1 MKTILLTTCIFLLV
15 ACQHVEPAATY
26 IKVYKHD
33 GSVQCG
39 YTGVELDAMALE
51 LTNAGID
58 VVCSQKGHDG
68 LMRTAVCGTDT
79 GKLNIYTIE
88 EKHLPEAV
96 AIGFK
101 SVDKLAEY
109 QDQECKK

>member
-1 MKTILLTTCIFLLV
+1 MKAIPLIIGILLMA
-15 ACQHVEPAATY
+15 ACQHVATSATY
-26 IKVYKHD
+26 TKVYKID

-39 YTGVELDAMALE
+39 YTGIELNAMALE

-68 LMRTAVCGTDT
+68 LMRAAVCGADT

-88 EKHLPEAV
+88 KKHLPDAES
-96 AIGFK
+96 IGFK
-101 SVDKLAEY
+101 SVNELADY

>member
-1 MKTILLTTCIFLLV
+1 MKAIPLLIGILLMA
-15 ACQHVEPAATY
+15 ACQQAATSSSY

-68 LMRTAVCGTDT
+68 LMRTAVCGADT

-88 EKHLPEAV
+88 ENHLPEAV

-101 SVDKLAEY
+101 SVAALAEY

>member
-15 ACQHVEPAATY
+15 ACQHVEQSASY

-39 YTGVELDAMALE
+39 YTGVELDAMGLE

-58 VVCSQKGHDG
+58 VICSQKGHDG
-68 LMRTAVCGTDT
+68 LMRTAVCGAAT
-79 GKLNIYTIE
+79 GKLNIYTIAK
-88 EKHLPEAV
+88 KHLPEAE
-96 AIGFK
+96 AIGFRP
-101 SVDKLAEY
+101 VTKLAEY
-109 QDQECKK
+109 QDQECNK

>member
-1 MKTILLTTCIFLLV
+1 MKTLLLASGIFLLA
-15 ACQHVEPAATY
+15 ACAHVGSSSNY
-26 IKVYKHD
+26 IKVFKHD
-33 GSVQCG
+33 GSIQCG
-39 YTGVELDAMALE
+39 YTGVELDAMGLE
-51 LTNAGID
+51 LKNAGIN

-68 LMRTAVCGTDT
+68 LMRTTVCGADT

-88 EKHLPEAV
+88 KKHLPDAE

-101 SVDKLAEY
+101 SVTELAGY